1 MYFNSPILSKK
12 KDKYEL
18 MKEACE
24 ASSVGRIK
32 HKYKEEYTIL
42 EKYYPYIESFLPKT
56 EHILFRHIAKYEDS
70 HADLLNS
77 PYPLDVIVFKEDG
90 DDGNII
96 YKCVHINKSEI
107 DADVKKVSVKINE
120 GVEEKAS
127 FQSLQIIM
135 LLMIRYYLITK
146 QKDKLYAIY
155 YYYGYSIY
163 WKRFNKQLKK
173 YGYKP
178 KEEIMIYTINDLS
191 YKYIIKQLGSVKEW
205 LRYMVQ
211 SSIENYP
218 DEMADLCDEDISYIL
233 GQVWTD
239 VRNKVVRVAE
249 KYYENFSKKNE
260 IRKSTGALDDEGT
273 QRIDT
278 SLTAEVEVL
287 AQRYTNKFY
296 MSEINLQR
304 LKQAAALA
312 KDASVAELKTSLD
325 KIISETPSNEI
336 HEFYSSLFYIYLTS
350 DDPNVS
356 VDSIKSLK
364 FLAVMRDVFKK
375 GNSTNSNIIKTRELL
390 NKWLENTSNIYRVT
404 TREATKTG
412 YRRAIYYYFILT
424 VTSNK

>member
-1 MYFNSPILSKK
+1 
-12 KDKYEL
+12 
-18 MKEACE
+18 
-24 ASSVGRIK
+24 
-32 HKYKEEYTIL
+32 
-42 EKYYPYIESFLPKT
+42 
-56 EHILFRHIAKYEDS
+56 
-70 HADLLNS
+70 
-77 PYPLDVIVFKEDG
+77 
-90 DDGNII
+90 
-96 YKCVHINKSEI
+96 
-107 DADVKKVSVKINE
+107 
-120 GVEEKAS
+120 
-127 FQSLQIIM
+127 
-135 LLMIRYYLITK
+135 
-146 QKDKLYAIY
+146 
-155 YYYGYSIY
+155 
-163 WKRFNKQLKK
+163 
-173 YGYKP
+173 
-178 KEEIMIYTINDLS
+178 
-191 YKYIIKQLGSVKEW
+191 
-205 LRYMVQ
+205 MVQ

-218 DEMADLCDEDISYIL
+218 NEMADLCDEDISYIL

-390 NKWLENTSNIYRVT
+390 NKWLENTS
-404 TREATKTG
+404 KH
-412 YRRAIYYYFILT
+412 
-424 VTSNK
+424 